1 MTSVYNQLAAIAKKS
16 EQKAVE
22 VVQASTMRLFQRVV
36 IESPVDTGM
45 FRNNWF
51 TALDNIDTSNDRA
64 EDKSGSGSTNQLEIK
79 LNDVNLGQYIY
90 FTNSM
95 PYANRI
101 EYDAWSAQAPNGVVR
116 VNALEW
122 PSIVNS
128 EVAKVGK

>member
-1 MTSVYNQLAAIAKKS
+1 MTSIYNQLAAIAKKS

-22 VVQASTMRLFQRVV
+22 VVQASIMRLFQRVV
-36 IESPVDTGM
+36 VESPVDTGI

-51 TALDNIDTSNDRA
+51 TAIDNIDTSNDRPA
-64 EDKSGSGSTNQLEIK
+64 NTSGAQSIGQIDAR

-101 EYDAWSAQAPNGVVR
+101 EYGWSAQAPNGVVR

-122 PSIVNS
+122 QDIVKS